1 MRRLMVRY
9 KIKAD
14 RVAENERYV
23 AAVFEELRR
32 NQTQGLRYASFKLAD
47 GLSFVH
53 IVSHES
59 PDNTNRLIELPA
71 FKAFASKIEERCD
84 ELPVTVDL
92 AEVGS
97 YRFFGE

>member
-32 NQTQGLRYASFKLAD
+32 NQTPGLRYASFKLAD

-53 IVSHES
+53 IVSQES

-71 FKAFASKIEERCD
+71 FKAFASTIEERCD

>member
-1 MRRLMVRY
+1 MVRY

-32 NQTQGLRYASFKLAD
+32 NQTPGLRYASFKLTD

-71 FKAFASKIEERCD
+71 FKAFASTIEERCD

-92 AEVGS
+92 AEVAS

>member
-1 MRRLMVRY
+1 MVRY
-9 KIKAD
+9 KVKAD
-14 RVAENERYV
+14 RDAENERYV

-32 NQTQGLRYASFKLAD
+32 NQTPGLRYATFKLAD

-59 PDNTNRLIELPA
+59 PNNGNPLSELPA
-71 FKAFASKIEERCD
+71 FKAFASTIEERCD
-84 ELPVTVDL
+84 ELPVAVDL
-92 AEVGS
+92 LEVGS